1 MSESWNYERF
11 GDLFDY
17 ENKSKIKAGDGLQS
31 GLFPFYTSSVE
42 QTKFIDQ
49 SQFNRTSLIFGTG
62 GNASIHFCDSL
73 FSVSTDCLVAFPKD
87 ETQVYPRFVYFYI
100 SGNMQ
105 LLEDGFK
112 GAGLKHISKG
122 YINEIQIPL
131 PPLETQKRIAD
142 ILDAADALR
151 QKDQEL
157 LKKYDELAQA
167 IFIDLFGD
175 PVKNEKGW
183 RKYLFSELLLKIES
197 GWSPICL
204 ETKASEDEWGVLKLG
219 SITKCKYN
227 ENENK
232 ALPPSETAKKNL
244 EVRTG
249 DLLFSR
255 KNTHELVA
263 ATAYVHK
270 TRPNL
275 MMSDLIFRLVIKDKT
290 QISPIYLHKLLINPN
305 KRSQVQKLANGAA
318 GSMPNISKEKLLNL
332 EIEVPP
338 ISLQKQFESYLE
350 NIESSKTNAQESI
363 YKSVSLFNSLLQKA
377 FKGEL
382 VN

>member
-1 MSESWNYERF
+1 MSESWNYVRF

-17 ENKSKIKAGDGLQS
+17 ENKSKIKAGDGLTS
-31 GLFPFYTSSVE
+31 GSFPFYTSSVE

-49 SQFNRTSLIFGTG
+49 FQFNRTSLIFGTG

-73 FSVSTDCLVAFPKD
+73 FSVSTDCLVTFPKD

-100 SGNMQ
+100 SGNMY

-167 IFIDLFGD
+167 IFIDIFGD

-183 RKYLFSELLLKIES
+183 DEVKLESVCLKITDGTHQSPKFKSMGIPFLLVSNIEKNRINYNTKKFISDEDYEILNKRTPIEIGNILLTTVGSYGNPAIILNESPFAFQRHIAFIKPNHKVINYTYLFGLLLSPLVKNQIDKLVNGVAQKTLNLSDLKKLKIWTPPLELQEKYSKKLNSIES
-197 GWSPICL
+197 GLI
-204 ETKASEDEWGVLKLG
+204 KLDSG
-219 SITKCKYN
+219 
-227 ENENK
+227 
-232 ALPPSETAKKNL
+232 
-244 EVRTG
+244 
-249 DLLFSR
+249 
-255 KNTHELVA
+255 
-263 ATAYVHK
+263 
-270 TRPNL
+270 
-275 MMSDLIFRLVIKDKT
+275 
-290 QISPIYLHKLLINPN
+290 IST
-305 KRSQVQKLANGAA
+305 V
-318 GSMPNISKEKLLNL
+318 
-332 EIEVPP
+332 
-338 ISLQKQFESYLE
+338 
-350 NIESSKTNAQESI
+350 
-363 YKSVSLFNSLLQKA
+363 LFNSLLQKA

-382 VN
+382 I